1 MYMYKIYTCIMYT
14 VYIIQYALY
23 TCTFVHARVQCIN
36 SLTCWLAATINN
48 ALHDSANC
56 SCVFNTSTETTPTR
70 S

>member
-1 MYMYKIYTCIMYT
+1 MLCIHVHLYMYMHMY
-14 VYIIQYALY
+14 
-23 TCTFVHARVQCIN
+23 VHVQCIN

-56 SCVFNTSTETTPTR
+56 SCAFNTSTETTPTR